1 MDNAVSFGSTI
12 RIDKVSRMRRVEFVR
27 LMAPYLI
34 VFAAVAFSLFLYLWT
49 RVSVTTLNYE
59 IVNLKQQERNLAR
72 TNRELTI
79 ELDTITSPANLER
92 LGRERFALTYPED
105 SSIIVVR

>member
-1 MDNAVSFGSTI
+1 MDNAVSYASII
-12 RIDKVSRMRRVEFVR
+12 RIDGLNRMRQSELIR
-27 LMAPYLI
+27 LTAPYLI
-34 VFAAVAFSLFLYLWT
+34 ALAAVAFSLFLYLWT

-59 IVNLKQQERNLAR
+59 IAHLKEHERALAR

-92 LGRERFALTYPED
+92 MGRERYSLTYPD
-105 SSIIVVR
+105 DASVIIVR

>member
-1 MDNAVSFGSTI
+1 MDNAVSYASTI
-12 RIDKVSRMRRVEFVR
+12 RIERRSRMRHGELIR
-27 LMAPYLI
+27 LTAPYLI
-34 VFAAVAFSLFLYLWT
+34 ALAAVAFSLFLYLWT

-59 IVNLKQQERNLAR
+59 IARLKEQERTLAR

-92 LGRERFALTYPED
+92 AGRERFSLSYPDD
-105 SSIIVVR
+105 SSVIIVR